1 LTVFTPLNDPGLVR
15 AIAHPLRARILGIL
29 QERRASPKELAAEFG
44 MPLANVAYH
53 VRILSDLKLIRLV
66 KKTPRRGAIEHHYEA
81 IAGAEVNDSA
91 WGATPS
97 VVRDKLL
104 SAALDEVGRT
114 VSDAAASGGFA
125 RTDTHLTRTRLVLDD
140 QGWRELGQMLM
151 DVLHRA
157 DELQRASAERL
168 KEADHD
174 GEHRSNLVMMLFEGS
189 AAVPASPEAAMAT
202 AGHGSHKAPARQA
215 ARRRAAS
222 R

>member
-29 QERRASPKELAAEFG
+29 QERRASPKELAAELG
-44 MPLANVAYH
+44 LPLANVAYH

-81 IAGAEVNDSA
+81 VSGAEVNDSA
-91 WGATPS
+91 WGATPQ

-114 VSDAAASGGFA
+114 VGDAAATGGFD
-125 RTDTHLTRTRLVLDD
+125 RRDTHLTRTRLVLDD
-140 QGWRELGQMLM
+140 QAWGELGELMM

-157 DELQRASAERL
+157 DELQRQAAERL
-168 KEADHD
+168 KANDHD
-174 GEHRSNLVMMLFEGS
+174 GEHRANLVMMLFEGS
-189 AAVPASPEAAMAT
+189 PSVPATAAGAENGRGT
-202 AGHGSHKAPARQA
+202 AQRKAPRSRARA
-215 ARRRAAS
+215 ITR
-222 R
+222 